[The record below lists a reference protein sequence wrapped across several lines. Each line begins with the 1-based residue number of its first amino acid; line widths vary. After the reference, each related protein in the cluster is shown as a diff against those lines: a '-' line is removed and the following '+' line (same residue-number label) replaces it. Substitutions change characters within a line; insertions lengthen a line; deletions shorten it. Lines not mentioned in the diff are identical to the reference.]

1 MKRTTHSRE
10 RLLEKIREFLKNR
23 DEVVFA
29 YVFGSFVEGETF
41 NDIDLAVYVDEFHP
55 VVKDTFYDVK
65 LSLQLEKIL
74 GFPVDVVLLN
84 RVNSIIIFRASQG
97 LLIKSSNEDL
107 RVDFVTRHWKL
118 YWDIRKKIK
127 EYAKERG

>member
-1 MKRTTHSRE
+1 MKRTHFKE
-10 RLLEKIREFLKNR
+10 RSLEKIGEFLKNR

-41 NDIDLAVYVDEFHP
+41 NDIDLAVYVDESHP
-55 VVKDTFYDVK
+55 AAKDTFYDVK

-74 GFPVDVVLLN
+74 NYPVDVVLLN
-84 RVNSIIIFRASQG
+84 RANSIIVFRASQG
-97 LLIKSSNEDL
+97 ILIKSSNEDL

-118 YWDIRKKIK
+118 YWDIWKKIE
-127 EYAKERG
+127 EYAKERD